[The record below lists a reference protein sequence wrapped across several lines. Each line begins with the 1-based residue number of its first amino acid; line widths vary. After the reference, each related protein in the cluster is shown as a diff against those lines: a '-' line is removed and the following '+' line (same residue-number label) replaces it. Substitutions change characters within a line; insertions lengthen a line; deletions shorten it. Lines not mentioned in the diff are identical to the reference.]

1 MKYGQSVPQ
10 KTVRNMS
17 TKDNPG
23 TLPINLYAQVQPTI
37 TPLDFSKIAEDGQDG
52 ARTTAHHDN
61 SHELLYT
68 SQDVV
73 FIASDATSGRT
84 VVYELGERLTAS
96 TKKAKA
102 RLFEGDPFNPSI
114 FYSEGVVEINVKDIG
129 GSLEETVRRDGNI
142 KLTENEFTR
151 YQSRMTHSMIE
162 CVDAVT
168 TDRRGEGDQ

>member
-1 MKYGQSVPQ
+1 MNLCKGIENYRNSSSANERLVHEVWSQ

-23 TLPINLYAQVQPTI
+23 TLLINLYAQVQPTI

-68 SQDVV
+68 SGDVV
-73 FIASDATSGRT
+73 FLASDVTSGRT
-84 VVYELGERLTAS
+84 VVYVVEERLTAS

-102 RLFEGDPFNPSI
+102 RLLEGDLFNPSI
-114 FYSEGVVEINVKDIG
+114 FYSEGVVEINVMDIG
-129 GSLEETVRRDGNI
+129 GSFNGRN
-142 KLTENEFTR
+142 
-151 YQSRMTHSMIE
+151 
-162 CVDAVT
+162 C
-168 TDRRGEGDQ
+168 